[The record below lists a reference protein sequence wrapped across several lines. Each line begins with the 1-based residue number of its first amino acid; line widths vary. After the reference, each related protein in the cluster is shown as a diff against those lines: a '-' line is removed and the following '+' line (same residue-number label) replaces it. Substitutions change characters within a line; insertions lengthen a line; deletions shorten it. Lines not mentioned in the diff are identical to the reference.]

1 MSLVATVL
9 NEIRIKNEKLDKNEH
24 RLSEYGALD
33 FFVQQS
39 KSNPLLTS
47 EMKAQAIKSAGK
59 TLKMPVI
66 NYDGSIAVSNVRN
79 CAVADAE
86 NTSALVGVTFATYA
100 VGFTVVPA
108 MYSNNEIDKQNDI
121 TKKYLKCARV
131 LGAAL
136 DSAAVTALENAKSQV
151 FADTLIYTADES
163 TDVIEVPWA
172 SREDIL
178 SDVEPM
184 MAANDYY
191 GRVHIIGNNGVRS
204 LLNKLAEK
212 GTYNVVDKSLEWS
225 NKMFHFT
232 NRIVNENGMYATF
245 YAVEDGNVDLLF
257 RYDREAVNG
266 TTTKVGHEWDIV
278 TMPYLG
284 IPVGVHYYEAVG
296 DQSGI
301 AGDATA
307 DLTCAK
313 KEYYGFSVDVAFVT
327 AYNSAIE
334 TKANPIIAVEIE
346 KGDTYAN
353 PVVVVNSEDNPVNTK
368 AVTE

>member
-9 NEIRIKNEKLDKNEH
+9 NEIRKKNEKLDKNEH

-47 EMKAQAIKSAGK
+47 EMKAQAVKSMGK

-66 NYDGSIAVSNVRN
+66 KYDGSISVSNVRS
-79 CAVADAE
+79 CSVSDAE
-86 NTSALVGVTFATYA
+86 NTSALVGITFATYA

-136 DSAAVTALENAKSQV
+136 DSAAIAAIDAAKTQV
-151 FADTLIYTADES
+151 FADTLIYTES
-163 TDVIEVPWA
+163 SDVIEVPWA

-178 SDVEPM
+178 SDIEPM
-184 MAANDYY
+184 MNANDYY

-212 GTYNVVDKSLEWS
+212 GTYNIVDKSIEWAG
-225 NKMFHFT
+225 KEFHFS
-232 NRIVNENGMYATF
+232 NRLANEDGKYATF
-245 YAVEDGNVDLLF
+245 YAVEDGNVDILF
-257 RYDREAVNG
+257 RYDREAVLG

-278 TMPYLG
+278 TMPYIG
-284 IPVGVHYYEAVG
+284 IPVGLHYYESVG
-296 DQSGI
+296 DQSAI

-327 AYNSAIE
+327 AYNSAIA
-334 TKANPIIAVEIE
+334 TKANPIIAAEIA
-346 KGDTYAN
+346 KGNTYAN
-353 PVVVVNSEDNPVNTK
+353 PVVVVNGEDNPVYTSE
-368 AVTE
+368 VSE

>member
-9 NEIRIKNEKLDKNEH
+9 NDIRIKNEKLDKNEH

-47 EMKAQAIKSAGK
+47 EMKAQAIQSMGK
-59 TLKMPVI
+59 TLNMPVI
-66 NYDGSIAVSNVRN
+66 NYDGTIAVSNVRS

-86 NTSALVGVTFATYA
+86 NTSALVGVTFATYS

-108 MYSNNEIDKQNDI
+108 LYSNNEIDKQNDI
-121 TKKYLKCARV
+121 TKKYLKSARV

-136 DSAAVTALENAKSQV
+136 DEAAVAALEAAKTQV
-151 FADTLIYTADES
+151 FADTLIYTES
-163 TDVIEVPWA
+163 NDVIGVEWE

-178 SDVEPM
+178 SDIEPM
-184 MAANDYY
+184 MNANDYY

-212 GTYNVVDKSLEWS
+212 GTYNIVDKSLEWA
-225 NKMFHFT
+225 NKQFHFT
-232 NRIVNENGMYATF
+232 NRIANESGIYASF
-245 YAVEDGNVDLLF
+245 YAVEDGNVDMLF
-257 RYDREAVNG
+257 RYDREAVLG

-284 IPVGVHYYEAVG
+284 IPVGVHYYESVG
-296 DQSGI
+296 DQSAI
-301 AGDATA
+301 AGSASA

-313 KEYYGFSVDVAFVT
+313 KEYYGFSVDVAFIT
-327 AYNSAIE
+327 AYNSDIE
-334 TKANPIIAVEIE
+334 SKANPIISVEIE
-346 KGDTYAN
+346 KGSNYAM
-353 PVVVVNSEDNPVNTK
+353 PV
-368 AVTE
+368 AVME

>member
-1 MSLVATVL
+1 MSLAATVL
-9 NEIRIKNEKLDKNEH
+9 NEIRIKNERLDKNEH

-39 KSNPLLTS
+39 KTSPLLTS
-47 EMKAQAIKSAGK
+47 EMRSQAMRGAGK

-66 NYDGSIAVSNVRN
+66 NYDGTFSVSNVRS
-79 CAVADAE
+79 CTVQDAE

-108 MYSNNEIDKQNDI
+108 MYSNNEIDRMNDI
-121 TKKYLKCARV
+121 EKKYLKCARV

-136 DSAAVTALENAKSQV
+136 DTAAITALDNAKTQV
-151 FADTLIYTADES
+151 MGDTLIYGFGDT
-163 TDVIEVPWA
+163 IEVPWA

-178 SDVEPM
+178 SDIEPLM
-184 MAANDYY
+184 SANDYY
-191 GRVHIIGNNGVRS
+191 GRVHIIGNAGVRS

-212 GTYNVVDKSLEWS
+212 GTYNIVDKSLEWS
-225 NKMFHFT
+225 NKMFHFS
-232 NRIVNENGMYATF
+232 NRIANEDGYYATF
-245 YAVEDGNVDLLF
+245 YAVEDGNVDILF
-257 RYDREAVNG
+257 RYDREAVLG

-284 IPVGVHYYEAVG
+284 IPVGLHYYESVG

-307 DLTCAK
+307 DLTCGK

-334 TKANPIIAVEIE
+334 TKANPFIAVEIE
-346 KGDTYAN
+346 KGDTYAS

-368 AVTE
+368 EVAAE